1 MRARASVAIVNIRD
15 FWETIRGPKRYKWK
29 KDSNLLIVSA
39 IKDLKRLLDRLG
51 LEHHLL
57 WCLEMLIRKLPDDDD
72 QAKCLIDLIFE
83 ADQWELPKLARLARR
98 MHYERIREDLI
109 NREKEAMNT
118 IASEGGR
125 RDVEEEARIK
135 RRASEAVIEMG
146 GPALV
151 DSVRIQRD
159 LIDPIRQS
167 ALSASRLLVRSE
179 RNLQWSFRIILGS
192 NVLLMI
198 TGFVLLALA
207 IVSALSSRESS
218 DSILFGSGAFASMML
233 TVVTYFV
240 RRPGQDVQNASAQAL
255 KIQVPFMYYV
265 QTFSESLLHFQDKF
279 RRGQL
284 TLEDIKS
291 IDSIVG
297 TAANNALAQI
307 SAKGSQVQGNVTGDA
322 TETIQSSHTAFR
334 KSRSEPGGEGDKEET
349 YLDRSVWATQLG
361 HAGWLFYLCY
371 SSFFREGSA
380 VEEASEGACVSDPVE
395 LPSPIA

>member
-1 MRARASVAIVNIRD
+1 MIN
-15 FWETIRGPKRYKWK
+15 
-29 KDSNLLIVSA
+29 
-39 IKDLKRLLDRLG
+39 
-51 LEHHLL
+51 
-57 WCLEMLIRKLPDDDD
+57 
-72 QAKCLIDLIFE
+72 LIFE
-83 ADQWELPKLARLARR
+83 ADQRELPKLARLARR

-109 NREKEAMNT
+109 NREK
-118 IASEGGR
+118 
-125 RDVEEEARIK
+125 EARIK

-255 KIQVPFMYYV
+255 KIQVPFKYYV

-279 RRGQL
+279 RRGLRWTQSVGQNRGHV
-284 TLEDIKS
+284 KS
-291 IDSIVG
+291 
-297 TAANNALAQI
+297 
-307 SAKGSQVQGNVTGDA
+307 GSCCLKRLQ
-322 TETIQSSHTAFR
+322 
-334 KSRSEPGGEGDKEET
+334 
-349 YLDRSVWATQLG
+349 
-361 HAGWLFYLCY
+361 
-371 SSFFREGSA
+371 
-380 VEEASEGACVSDPVE
+380 
-395 LPSPIA
+395 